1 MILSKIKKHFS
12 LFLIRLKQNRTLQQ
26 MYSENDNSLR
36 IIIQAFNSLKTHS
49 FESEDIIVFS
59 NRNQYRK
66 SLLINNKPIT
76 YSIFK
81 SNKVM
86 LVKDIYKKAA
96 SSSIW
101 CQFLYLI
108 TKEIESPFVLEIG
121 TNLGVSGGY
130 FLEALK
136 DKKNSYFVT
145 MEGLKELCD
154 IASNEFK
161 NITNNQKYKIHQ
173 GLYESTFPKLLE
185 DSIDFN
191 IIFLDG
197 NHSEK
202 ATIYY
207 FDTLKSKLIK
217 PTIIILDDINW
228 SQEMKNAWRIIK
240 GDEMVSYSID
250 FHKIGIIIINKEMA
264 RSSSHYSLHLSY

>member
-12 LFLIRLKQNRTLQQ
+12 LFLIRLQQNKTLQQ
-26 MYSENDNSLR
+26 MYAENDNSLR
-36 IIIQAFNSLKTHS
+36 IIISAFKSLKKQS
-49 FESEDIIVFS
+49 FEPEDIIAFS
-59 NRNQYRK
+59 NRDQYRK
-66 SLLINNKPIT
+66 SLLINNQPIT

-81 SNKVM
+81 SNKVL

-96 SSSIW
+96 STSIW
-101 CQFLYLI
+101 CQFLYLL
-108 TKEIESPFVLEIG
+108 TKQIESPSVLEIG

-136 DKKNSYFVT
+136 DKKNGYFVT
-145 MEGLKELCD
+145 MEGVKELCD
-154 IASNEFK
+154 IASDEFRS
-161 NITNNQKYKIHQ
+161 ITNNQKYKIYQ

-185 DSIDFN
+185 DNLDFN

-207 FDTLKSKLIK
+207 FEKLKSKLKK

-240 GDEMVSYSID
+240 GDEVVSYSVD
-250 FHKIGIIIINKEMA
+250 FHKMGVIIINQDIA
-264 RSSSHYSLHLSY
+264 LPSLHYSIHLSY

>member
-1 MILSKIKKHFS
+1 
-12 LFLIRLKQNRTLQQ
+12 
-26 MYSENDNSLR
+26 
-36 IIIQAFNSLKTHS
+36 
-49 FESEDIIVFS
+49 
-59 NRNQYRK
+59 
-66 SLLINNKPIT
+66 
-76 YSIFK
+76 
-81 SNKVM
+81 
-86 LVKDIYKKAA
+86 
-96 SSSIW
+96 
-101 CQFLYLI
+101 
-108 TKEIESPFVLEIG
+108 
-121 TNLGVSGGY
+121 LGVSGGY

>member
-12 LFLIRLKQNRTLQQ
+12 LFLIRLKQNRTFQQ

-36 IIIQAFNSLKTHS
+36 IIINVVKSLKTHS
-49 FESEDIIVFS
+49 FESKDIIVFN

-66 SLLINNKPIT
+66 ALLMNNKPIT
-76 YSIFK
+76 YSVFK
-81 SNKVM
+81 SNKVV

-108 TKEIESPFVLEIG
+108 TKKIDSPFVLEIG

-136 DKKNSYFVT
+136 DKNHSYFVT
-145 MEGLKELCD
+145 MEGVKELCD
-154 IASNEFK
+154 IASDDFK
-161 NITNNQKYKIHQ
+161 NITNNQKYKIYQ
-173 GLYESTFPKLLE
+173 GLYESTFLKVLE
-185 DSIDFN
+185 ENRNFN

-207 FDTLKSKLIK
+207 FNKLKSKLIQ

-228 SQEMKNAWRIIK
+228 SQEMQNAWHIIK

-250 FHKIGIIIINKEMA
+250 FYKMGIIIINKNT
-264 RSSSHYSLHLSY
+264 SKSPSHYSLHLSY